1 MGKIVLSKTI
11 KLKEEWKKILSDD
24 VFEITRNQGTEP
36 AFSGKYDQ
44 YFEDGIYICV
54 CCNKELFDSKSKFN
68 SGCGWPSYSN
78 SIEESSLSESQD
90 NSCGMIRTEVKCSGC
105 DAHLGHVFNDGP
117 SPGGLRYCIN
127 SVAIAYKKRL

>member
-1 MGKIVLSKTI
+1 MGRIVLSKTI
-11 KLKEEWKKILSDD
+11 KSKAEWKKILSDD
-24 VFEITRNQGTEP
+24 AFEITRNQGTEP

-44 YFEDGIYICV
+44 CFEDGVYICV

-90 NSCGMIRTEVKCSGC
+90 NSYDMIRTEVKCSGC

-127 SVAIAYKKRL
+127 SVAITFKKRL